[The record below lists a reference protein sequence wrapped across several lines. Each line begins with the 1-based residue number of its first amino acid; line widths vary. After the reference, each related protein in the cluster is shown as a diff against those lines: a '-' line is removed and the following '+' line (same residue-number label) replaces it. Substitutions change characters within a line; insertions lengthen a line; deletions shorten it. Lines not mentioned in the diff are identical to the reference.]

1 MHTVYFGHIHST
13 LTLTLHGV
21 TAHLP
26 ILSLHHACF
35 FLNTPQGQVYAA
47 PMCMVWSHPLGH
59 SWPAKDHTPKGNCLN
74 GSSTRHEGVWT
85 LLPGMLNGLTL
96 CMQPQLLWVQWRWC
110 PGDTVSP
117 WSSSISGFSQS
128 FQPPFQNIAQ
138 PWGAGWHWCP
148 IYGKMCNTHYLHLNQ
163 LWVSSLT
170 VIHSRKRCE
179 LQ

>member
-1 MHTVYFGHIHST
+1 
-13 LTLTLHGV
+13 
-21 TAHLP
+21 
-26 ILSLHHACF
+26 
-35 FLNTPQGQVYAA
+35 
-47 PMCMVWSHPLGH
+47 
-59 SWPAKDHTPKGNCLN
+59 
-74 GSSTRHEGVWT
+74 VWT